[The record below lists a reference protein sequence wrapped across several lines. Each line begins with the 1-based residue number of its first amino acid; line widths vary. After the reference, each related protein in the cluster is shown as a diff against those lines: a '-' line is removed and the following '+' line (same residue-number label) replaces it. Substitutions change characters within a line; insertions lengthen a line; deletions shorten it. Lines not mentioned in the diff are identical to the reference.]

1 MIPLADPII
10 ILMVEDNEGDAF
22 LTKELL
28 KEAKVSNVIHIVRD
42 GVEAMG
48 FLHKEGMYSGAPTP
62 DLILLD
68 LKMPRMDGHEVLA
81 RIRADP
87 KLECI
92 PVVILTSSE
101 ADEDVLRAYKHK
113 ANCYVTKPVGLEQ
126 FSKIVRSID
135 DFWLSIVKLPTRL
148 DK

>member
-1 MIPLADPII
+1 MAEPII

-22 LTKELL
+22 LTRELL
-28 KEAKVSNVIHIVRD
+28 KEAKVTNVIHIVKD
-42 GVEAMG
+42 GVEAMS
-48 FLHKEGMYSGAPTP
+48 FLHKEAPFADAPTP

-81 RIRADP
+81 RIKSDP
-87 KLECI
+87 DLECI

-101 ADEDVLRAYKHK
+101 ADEDVLRAYKHN

-135 DFWLSIVKLPTRL
+135 DFWLSVVKLPTRL